1 MDLSPPLAPPASTQ
15 PLYRQL
21 AAGYRAAIE
30 DGTLR
35 PGDRMPSVRA
45 LMQRHAVSLST
56 ALQLCRHL
64 EDEGWLEARPR
75 SGYFV
80 RRRLRAIPPVA
91 EPDAAGRP
99 DPAAFVGIHAT
110 VSAIVAEGLRCPD
123 ALNLGGASAAPE
135 HYPTEAL
142 KNAALRA
149 LRRNPELLTTPG
161 SPNGNPAFRAVLA
174 RRALEAGI
182 RVTADEVTVTH
193 GGIEAVNLA
202 LRAVAN
208 PGDTVA
214 VESPTFFGLLQ
225 VLESLG
231 MRALEIPTSPSSG
244 ISVEALELAINS
256 YGDIKAVVVVP
267 NLQNPLGAI
276 MPDSRKAAL
285 VALCERNGIALIEDD
300 PYREMHSRATPPKA
314 LKAWDRSGNVI
325 HCASLNKVLA
335 PGMRLGWMA
344 AGRWQARVAML
355 KFAQSRHN
363 EEWSQLAAAEFMAT
377 SAYDRHLQRLRELLR
392 EQREHV
398 ADSVAASFPPGTR
411 LSRPDGGAMLWI
423 ELPGELSSR
432 CLFEHAL
439 AAGIRIAPG
448 TMFSNSNRFE
458 HFIRLGCGLPR
469 TPALDDALR
478 RLGALAGALL
488 ATAGQAGAAASPSTS
503 RHHQK

>member
-1 MDLSPPLAPPASTQ
+1 MDTTATAPGTVPAQ

-21 AAGYRAAIE
+21 AAAYRSAIE

-35 PGDRMPSVRA
+35 PGDRMPSVRM
-45 LMQRHAVSLST
+45 LMQRHTVSLST

-80 RRRLRAIPPVA
+80 RRRLRASLPGVV
-91 EPDAAGRP
+91 EPAQDQAP

-110 VSAIVAEGLRCPD
+110 VSAVIAQGQRYPA
-123 ALNLGGASAAPE
+123 ALNLGGATAAPD

-142 KNAALRA
+142 KNAVLRC
-149 LRRNPELLTTPG
+149 LRQSPTLLTTPG
-161 SPNGNPAFRAVLA
+161 SPNGNPEFRKVIA
-174 RRALEAGI
+174 RRALDAGI
-182 RVTADEVTVTH
+182 RMTADEVIVTH

-244 ISVEALELAINS
+244 ISLEALELAIAT
-256 YGDIKAVVVVP
+256 YGNIKAVVVVP

-276 MPDSRKAAL
+276 MPDGRKAAL
-285 VALCERNGIALIEDD
+285 AALCERNGIAVIEDD
-300 PYREMHSRATPPKA
+300 PYRDMHCRATPPKA
-314 LKAWDRSGNVI
+314 LKAWDRSGNI
-325 HCASLNKVLA
+325 IYCASLNKTLA

-363 EEWSQLAAAEFMAT
+363 EEWSQIAAAGFMAT
-377 SAYDRHLQRLRELLR
+377 SAYDRHLQRLREHLR
-392 EQREHV
+392 EQRERI
-398 ADSVAASFPPGTR
+398 ADTVAASFPPGTR
-411 LSRPDGGAMLWI
+411 LSLPDGGAMLWV
-423 ELPGELSSR
+423 ELPGGLPSR
-432 CLFEHAL
+432 RLFEHAL
-439 AAGIRIAPG
+439 EAGIRIAPG
-448 TMFSNSNRFE
+448 SMFSNSQRFD
-458 HFIRLGCGLPR
+458 HFIRIGCGYPYS
-469 TPALDDALR
+469 PELDAALR
-478 RLGALAGALL
+478 RLGVLTARLLDGAG
-488 ATAGQAGAAASPSTS
+488 
-503 RHHQK
+503 H